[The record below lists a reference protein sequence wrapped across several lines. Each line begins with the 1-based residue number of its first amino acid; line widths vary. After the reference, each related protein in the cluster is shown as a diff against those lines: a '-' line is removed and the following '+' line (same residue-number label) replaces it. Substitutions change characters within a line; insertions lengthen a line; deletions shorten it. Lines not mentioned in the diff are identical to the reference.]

1 VGEHL
6 SSVGAEFGATTG
18 RRRRCGW
25 LDLVVLR
32 HAVRV
37 NGITGLAL
45 LKLDVLTGLDEIRAC
60 TAYRVDGKE
69 LAEFPASIRVLE
81 RCVPVYRSFAGWRE
95 SIHGAR
101 RVADLPRAAREYVE
115 WIETA
120 LGVPAHLI
128 GVGPERDA
136 TIERANPFDCS

>member
-1 VGEHL
+1 
-6 SSVGAEFGATTG
+6 VGAEFGATTG

-37 NGITGLAL
+37 NGITALAL

-60 TAYRVDGKE
+60 TAYRYEGKE
-69 LAEFPASIRVLE
+69 LAEFPASVRVLE
-81 RCVPVYRSFAGWRE
+81 RCVPIYRSFPGWSE
-95 SIHGAR
+95 SIHAAR
-101 RVADLPRAAREYVE
+101 RLEDLPRAAREYVE
-115 WIETA
+115 WIEQA
-120 LGVPAHLI
+120 LGVRAHII

-136 TIERANPFDCS
+136 TIERGNPFDGA